1 MNPSTDRRITF
12 ATPQSIALY
21 NSLAYGTVGKR
32 ISDVT
37 SVSMDPQFM
46 IFEGSGGI
54 LAAINTASLMGWIA
68 TPQAEY
74 SAQFEPKKA
83 SPNLTDV
90 TNCV

>member
-1 MNPSTDRRITF
+1 
-12 ATPQSIALY
+12 
-21 NSLAYGTVGKR
+21 
-32 ISDVT
+32 
-37 SVSMDPQFM
+37 MDPQFM